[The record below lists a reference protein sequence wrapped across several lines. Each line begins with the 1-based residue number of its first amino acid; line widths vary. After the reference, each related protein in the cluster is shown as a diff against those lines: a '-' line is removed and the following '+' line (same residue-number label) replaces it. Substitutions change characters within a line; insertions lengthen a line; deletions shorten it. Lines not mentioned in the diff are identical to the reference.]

1 MVNNRRTSNQLSILS
16 FVASTSSDHHLSQLE
31 ENRDDAIS
39 QISSPTIDLDSDS
52 DEPSIVSNPSPE
64 NYSAADNPGQ
74 SQDAQPE
81 AQFSTTGT
89 TTWNSATHASPAD
102 PLLPLK
108 FHPPSTY
115 KFPKRQFGASG
126 EHYDVS
132 SDAAF
137 CYLCMKAEKE
147 GKLLASTRREPAFIS
162 KGFTYWKEA
171 TTAFNKHQASTCHKE
186 ANEAINLLPNQ
197 LLGNVD
203 DLMSQEAQ
211 EHKANNRKMLMKIL
225 QNIRFLARQGLSLR
239 SHAEADNNF
248 LQLFHLRGL
257 DCPLVEPW
265 MKKKSDKYLSHAIQN
280 ECLLLLSSH
289 ILRSVVSKI
298 RESGCFTI
306 MADECSDVSNKEQLT
321 ICIRW
326 VDKHLKDHESFIGLY
341 QVDGITADS
350 LTHAIKV
357 VLTQIALDLSN
368 CRGQCYDRASN
379 MSGSKNGVASQITR
393 VEKRALYMHC
403 YGHALNLAVGQTVKQ
418 SKICCEALEVAFEIT
433 KLIKFSPRRNALFDR
448 IKADVAE
455 EDSSGVGI
463 RTFCPTR
470 WTVRGNSIG
479 AILENFNI
487 LTQLWEEC
495 LELKLDPDIK
505 GRIIGVSTQ
514 MSKYSLIFG
523 LKLCE
528 KVLKITDNL
537 SMTLQK
543 QSLSA
548 AQAQHVAQLTVE
560 TLKRMRTCESF
571 ENFFQLVEAL
581 QVKYKADPPVLPRKR
596 KAPRRIEIGEGECYF
611 SDDVK
616 DYYRIQYYEVLDLAV
631 SGISDRFDQPGYIMH
646 SKLESLVIKAV
657 NQEDYSNELQ
667 SVIAF
672 YEEDFSKPDL
682 ETQLEILKSNF
693 FH

>member
-1 MVNNRRTSNQLSILS
+1 MHASNQLSILQFMKTPLTS
-16 FVASTSSDHHLSQLE
+16 LPSSDLHWDSEDRGDGCDNTVLL
-31 ENRDDAIS
+31 
-39 QISSPTIDLDSDS
+39 SDS
-52 DEPSIVSNPSPE
+52 LTNHDPTASSVDLGVDTADNSGPISVDLGVDT
-64 NYSAADNPGQ
+64 ADNPGP
-74 SQDAQPE
+74 SVLTEDAGQLSNIL
-81 AQFSTTGT
+81 ST
-89 TTWNSATHASPAD
+89 AAHDRASTSD
-102 PLLPLK
+102 SLLPLK
-108 FHPPSTY
+108 FHPPGTY
-115 KFPKRQFGASG
+115 KFPKRKFGASG
-126 EHYDVS
+126 ERSFKSNWCQRYKWLHYDTS

-137 CYLCMKAEKE
+137 CYLCMRAEKE
-147 GKLLASTRREPAFIS
+147 GKLLASTRKEPAFIS

-171 TTAFNKHQASTCHKE
+171 TTAFNKHQTSTCHKE

-203 DLMSQEAQ
+203 DLLSQEIREQ
-211 EHKANNRKMLMKIL
+211 KADNRNMFMKIL
-225 QNIRFLARQGLSLR
+225 QNIRFLARQGLPLR
-239 SHAEADNNF
+239 SHEEADSNF
-248 LQLFHLRGL
+248 LQLFRLRGL
-257 DCPLVEPW
+257 DCPLIEPW

-289 ILRSVVSKI
+289 ILRNVANRI

-326 VDKHLKDHESFIGLY
+326 VDQDLKDHESFIGLF
-341 QVDGITADS
+341 QVDDITADF

-357 VLTQIALDLSN
+357 ALTQNGLNLSS
-368 CRGQCYDRASN
+368 CRGQCYDGGSN
-379 MSGSKNGVASQITR
+379 MSGARNGVASQITR

-433 KLIKFSPRRNALFDR
+433 KLIKFSPKRNALFNK

-455 EDSSGVGI
+455 EDSSSVGI

-479 AILENFNI
+479 TILENYNI

-495 LELKLDPDIK
+495 LETKLDPDIK

-514 MSKYSLIFG
+514 MSKYNLIFG

-528 KVLKITDNL
+528 RVLKITDNL

-560 TLKRMRTCESF
+560 TLKHMRTSDNF
-571 ENFFQLVEAL
+571 ENFFELVEAL
-581 QVKYKADPPVLPRKR
+581 RVKYKADPPVLPRK
-596 KAPRRIEIGEGECYF
+596 
-611 SDDVK
+611 
-616 DYYRIQYYEVLDLAV
+616 
-631 SGISDRFDQPGYIMH
+631 
-646 SKLESLVIKAV
+646 
-657 NQEDYSNELQ
+657 
-667 SVIAF
+667 
-672 YEEDFSKPDL
+672 
-682 ETQLEILKSNF
+682 
-693 FH
+693 